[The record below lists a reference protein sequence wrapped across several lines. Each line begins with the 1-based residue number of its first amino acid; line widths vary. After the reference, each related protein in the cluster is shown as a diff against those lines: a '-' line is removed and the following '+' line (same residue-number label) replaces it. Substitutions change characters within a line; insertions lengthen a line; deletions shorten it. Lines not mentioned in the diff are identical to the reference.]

1 MLARE
6 RQNKIVEMVNANGS
20 VLVKELSEMFEV
32 TEDSIRKDL
41 SLLEKKELLKKTYG
55 GAVRNR
61 VNTHEL
67 YVSQRKGKNVEEKKK
82 ISNGLLTG
90 NGFVY
95 PYMASAL
102 CGYAA
107 RETNNAELAYQVW
120 QVLIHSLAGKDKKDN
135 FDIGV
140 YKNYFNNENL
150 EEMFW
155 ISTNFTSQW
164 CLNVI
169 VALEL
174 TKDYIKDSINDY
186 EWADWVK

>member
-1 MLARE
+1 
-6 RQNKIVEMVNANGS
+6 
-20 VLVKELSEMFEV
+20 
-32 TEDSIRKDL
+32 
-41 SLLEKKELLKKTYG
+41 
-55 GAVRNR
+55 
-61 VNTHEL
+61 
-67 YVSQRKGKNVEEKKK
+67 
-82 ISNGLLTG
+82 
-90 NGFVY
+90 
-95 PYMASAL
+95 MASAL

-107 RETNNAELAYQVW
+107 RETDNAELAYQVW
-120 QVLIHSLAGKDKKDN
+120 QVLIHSLAGKNKKDN

>member
-1 MLARE
+1 MNQLHAPLPDRIHSHARADLPYGRGARIE
-6 RQNKIVEMVNANGS
+6 NAAA
-20 VLVKELSEMFEV
+20 
-32 TEDSIRKDL
+32 
-41 SLLEKKELLKKTYG
+41 
-55 GAVRNR
+55 GA
-61 VNTHEL
+61 H
-67 YVSQRKGKNVEEKKK
+67 
-82 ISNGLLTG
+82 
-90 NGFVY
+90 
-95 PYMASAL
+95 
-102 CGYAA
+102 
-107 RETNNAELAYQVW
+107 AELAYQVW

>member
-1 MLARE
+1 MRMISGSNYEYDPETGHLGYIGESAAGGAHLAVCMGGPE
-6 RQNKIVEMVNANGS
+6 TWF
-20 VLVKELSEMFEV
+20 ELA
-32 TEDSIRKDL
+32 
-41 SLLEKKELLKKTYG
+41 ELLDDEVFKDMLVQYG
-55 GAVRNR
+55 EFNF
-61 VNTHEL
+61 L
-67 YVSQRKGKNVEEKKK
+67 PVEEKKK

-107 RETNNAELAYQVW
+107 RETDNAELAYQVW

-135 FDIGV
+135 FDIGI

>member
-67 YVSQRKGKNVEEKKK
+67 YVSQRKGKNVEEK
-82 ISNGLLTG
+82 ILTVCS
-90 NGFVY
+90 FT
-95 PYMASAL
+95 ASSM
-102 CGYAA
+102 
-107 RETNNAELAYQVW
+107 
-120 QVLIHSLAGKDKKDN
+120 I
-135 FDIGV
+135 
-140 YKNYFNNENL
+140 L
-150 EEMFW
+150 EPIFPTGQ
-155 ISTNFTSQW
+155 SFS
-164 CLNVI
+164 
-169 VALEL
+169 
-174 TKDYIKDSINDY
+174 DR
-186 EWADWVK
+186 